1 MRKKFF
7 AMYALVGAL
16 VASPVFT
23 SCVDDSESASV
34 TAIRNAKAEQLK
46 ANAAYLLAQ
55 TEYQKA
61 YAALQQA
68 KAEEQLMINE
78 QAKQEFVY
86 EIESIKANYA
96 KAIAEAKKTEME
108 ALDAIKG
115 YNDTRLTGAVTN
127 YETALTA
134 VNTLKQ
140 NILFKKA
147 DYAKIGLDSATNAV
161 IAKNWLAAQ
170 ELEIK
175 NKTAQIEYL
184 KKYDGETTEAHQAKI
199 DELEKEANTLANEM
213 AYATDAQTKASSAYT
228 DALGDFDGIDNYNWL
243 NGEMVITDVDEVTDY
258 AKAIDELTSLHT
270 WSVNTGNVQINIS
283 AEAGSYKINQNEYFY
298 IKNFTAVLESEVLAM
313 TQNYNAALK
322 DAKDKLGSASTAA
335 DANDAKGGYIILEA
349 LEAAVKAAKD
359 GMALETPTHDQDDV
373 DAAEMMLALYKEDM
387 TDYTRDYNNDG
398 TVDAGFAYLQ
408 NEVKKAEEAIAYF
421 NELLAKVKEGSDE
434 HKAWVAAQ
442 EALLA
447 TAEAYAEANDKVTE
461 ISDLQSANGSMQTLL
476 NSLITSDYLDNS
488 TQSIAEQIAA
498 LEEDIEEIK
507 ANIEKYGMND
517 SDAQTLS
524 TEEMKE
530 MLKAEIAQLEEELVV
545 KEKILAKYKAE
556 LDALLTEEA

>member
-1 MRKKFF
+1 
-7 AMYALVGAL
+7 MYALVGAL